1 MWNDIQFQKL
11 MVLENSTI
19 HPVSAFLL
27 SLTKEP
33 RAKVKNKEAKKGWK
47 HCMMFINILCVVLPF
62 FMANMDFL
70 AIISWSSLIVAPC
83 SLWFYGKEILWAK
96 KNRLSNLYQAL
107 KRQQK
112 KKKNERQKKQ
122 KETKKI
128 ACCLLWLW
136 LNDTSHSGLSSPRIL
151 SREVNIC
158 KISFL
163 FCTWDMIVQWDWIVS
178 YLTLF

>member
-47 HCMMFINILCVVLPF
+47 HCMMFINILCVVLLF

-112 KKKNERQKKQ
+112 KKMKGKRNKKRP
-122 KETKKI
+122 KKLLVV
-128 ACCLLWLW
+128 CC
-136 LNDTSHSGLSSPRIL
+136 D
-151 SREVNIC
+151 C
-158 KISFL
+158 
-163 FCTWDMIVQWDWIVS
+163 D
-178 YLTLF
+178 